1 MAVTQS
7 SFATQMTAQIAAVN
21 AAIATIGTLENNP
34 PTILATIYTAVQ
46 SARVPFDNAIAAFD
60 ADIDGTSV
68 GGVVPG
74 IPAPQLATALL
85 NQASDLM
92 QEWLV
97 IIAEA
102 YLVRV
107 GVNAVNPPGG
117 YNRTLTHA
125 IPRRPPLQA
134 VGANPRHV

>member
-1 MAVTQS
+1 MAVAQA

-21 AAIATIGTLENNP
+21 AVISTIGTLENNP
-34 PTILATIYTAVQ
+34 PVILATIYTAVQ

-68 GGVVPG
+68 GGVVAG
-74 IPAPQLATALL
+74 LPAPQLATTLL
-85 NQASDLM
+85 NQASDVM
-92 QEWLV
+92 QEWQV

-107 GVNAVNPPGG
+107 GANAFNAPG
-117 YNRTLTHA
+117 
-125 IPRRPPLQA
+125 
-134 VGANPRHV
+134 